1 MLVIGLFN
9 LLLAAA
15 AVAGLVA
22 VCLVPRLLGA
32 ETHTLSTAQHPEE
45 AQPDRL
51 AA

>member
-9 LLLAAA
+9 LLLAAGV
-15 AVAGLVA
+15 VAGLVA
-22 VCLVPRLLGA
+22 VCLVPRSFGA
-32 ETHTLSTAQHPEE
+32 ETHAASAAQHPE